1 MSFKPQFSDA
11 GTGETMVATGPK
23 YFADQ
28 LTLFRPGEDK
38 LSPTITTAP
47 PNFQIFSPSGIT
59 AIRYAKVQLF

>member
-11 GTGETMVATGPK
+11 GTGEAMGATGPQ

-38 LSPTITTAP
+38 LSP
-47 PNFQIFSPSGIT
+47 NFFT
-59 AIRYAKVQLF
+59 FRHHWFCAAIQGRGSIV